1 MALKLV
7 IDAESEQQIKTLIKE
22 ALVEL
27 EQERTG
33 LTPMPPPVK
42 AAPPSE
48 EHLARARRNMRR
60 FGRGA

>member
-7 IDAESEQQIKTLIKE
+7 IDAESEQHLKKLIKE
-22 ALVEL
+22 ALVEA

-33 LTPMPPPVK
+33 QTP
-42 AAPPSE
+42 APPLAKVPSE
-48 EHLARARRNMRR
+48 DELADARKNMRRR